1 MSYQDTYETWLNSP
15 ALSAQEKAELE
26 SIRTDEKEKE
36 SRFFDQLS
44 FGTAGLRG
52 VMGVG
57 DPGGGSPGRPA
68 GRGHLL

>member
-1 MSYQDTYETWLNSP
+1 MSYQDTYEAWLASP

-44 FGTAGLRG
+44 FGTARRRTARG
-52 VMGVG
+52 WGAE
-57 DPGGGSPGRPA
+57 PGTGARGCRWRP
-68 GRGHLL
+68 

>member
-1 MSYQDTYETWLNSP
+1 MSYQDTYEAWLNSP

-44 FGTAGLRG
+44 FGTAATPLR
-52 VMGVG
+52 
-57 DPGGGSPGRPA
+57 PLPR
-68 GRGHLL
+68 